1 MRKAMNSPSV
11 ANIFSLTTKRVTDL
25 VLEQSRQAFRHAGVA
40 LDAKMISIITL
51 LHQQGPLTST
61 ALSERTGLSRQLV
74 ESRLRQLVKDRYL
87 EEDKDPDDL
96 RRRVY
101 AIASD
106 KMADVSLAIKTVAS
120 FEDVYEALWIE
131 LGFDLQQGLRDLET
145 QLNRK
150 KLVDRLADMHPET
163 PSNRTETK
171 Q

>member
-1 MRKAMNSPSV
+1 MNSPSV

-25 VLEQSRQAFRHAGVA
+25 VLEQSRQAFRRAGVT

-51 LHQQGPLTST
+51 LYRQGPLTST

-74 ESRLRQLVKDRYL
+74 ESRLRQLVTDRYL

-96 RRRVY
+96 RKRIY

-106 KMADVSLAIKTVAS
+106 KRADVSLAIKTVAS
-120 FEDVYEALWIE
+120 FEDVYEALWAE
-131 LGFDLQQGLRDLET
+131 LGFDLQQGLRDLEK

-163 PSNRTETK
+163 PSNQTETK